1 MPMQSEVVVPVKTL
15 RTDIFNKSKLMNSPT
30 CSAKK
35 IRADL
40 NETGISVSRQ
50 TIIRRLVKEFD
61 LRSRKPARKPRLT
74 LKMKKKRFQFALQHK
89 DWTCAQW
96 CKALFSDK
104 FTIQQFAA
112 RKRNFRRVQEPDIV
126 KSIPRKQ

>member
-40 NETGISVSRQ
+40 NKTGISVSRQ

-96 CKALFSDK
+96 FSCAQW
-104 FTIQQFAA
+104 TCAQW
-112 RKRNFRRVQEPDIV
+112 FR
-126 KSIPRKQ
+126 